1 MQRPR
6 LLATYC
12 AVAMTLWAGAPAA
25 AQDKVTWSPL
35 FLGYE
40 TEPGMDFGG
49 RTLASLHTAVSRAIG
64 EIGDVGKKHPGVTPA
79 WEFPVGAAILLVQHE
94 VGGHGGRG
102 REFSLHPSYGFGVD
116 FSGYTTVDTP
126 PQTNEQG
133 SLIAAGGAEA
143 DGIIAHRILR
153 EMLTAEGTDGAKVP
167 LALMAKL
174 DLTVYVAS
182 TEQPGDDFLD
192 QYHEG
197 NDVAYYLVSRQSAR
211 QAGDSRQVWDG
222 VFPVDLGDRLLDR
235 TYDHARATA
244 LWNALDPSLVAAG
257 IAYFRQR
264 VLGGETS
271 VRMPALKVGEDIS
284 LMIGTR
290 GALGPREVTRFLDL
304 YAACRYGVLSVYAR
318 DLDSSTDRTYG
329 FGAHLS
335 GVRLGSVVTVG
346 VKLDSWEN
354 PDAAEG
360 PADQAGWNVA
370 GEIDALFG
378 RWGGRRGLRGS
389 GGSGGVV
396 SSWLPTEDWA
406 HLGFGILAVWQGPC
420 LAVVAK
426 DGLLPG

>member
-1 MQRPR
+1 
-6 LLATYC
+6 
-12 AVAMTLWAGAPAA
+12 MTLWAGAPAA

-79 WEFPVGAAILLVQHE
+79 WEFPAGAAILLVQHE

-116 FSGYTTVDTP
+116 FSGYTTVEKP

-143 DGIIAHRILR
+143 DGIMAHRILR
-153 EMLTAEGTDGAKVP
+153 ELLSSDGADGAKVP

-174 DLTVYVAS
+174 DLSLYVAS
-182 TEQPGDDFLD
+182 TEKPDQDFVD
-192 QYHEG
+192 QYQEG

-211 QAGDSRQVWDG
+211 RGGDSTAVWDG
-222 VFPVDLGDRLLDR
+222 AFPVDLGDPLLDR
-235 TYDHARATA
+235 TYDDAVATA
-244 LWNALDPSLVAAG
+244 LWNVLDPTLVAAG
-257 IAYFRQR
+257 IAYFKQH
-264 VLGGETS
+264 VLGGEAR
-271 VRMPALKVGEDIS
+271 VRMPALRVRENLS
-284 LMIGTR
+284 LMVGTR

-318 DLDSSTDRTYG
+318 DLDSSADRTYG

-335 GVRLGSVVTVG
+335 GVRLGSAVTVG

-360 PADQAGWNVA
+360 PADQDGWNVA

-378 RWGGRRGLRGS
+378 DRWGLSARLGAKSEGFFPG
-389 GGSGGVV
+389 
-396 SSWLPTEDWA
+396 LPTED
-406 HLGFGILAVWQGPC
+406 GVYVGVGVLAVW
-420 LAVVAK
+420 
-426 DGLLPG
+426 